1 MIVHQI
7 SVFAENKPGQLARL
21 TRILGKEKVNIRAT
35 TIATT
40 ATFGVINL
48 IVDDP
53 QKAIQAIKKDGM
65 MVTTKEVI
73 AVIIEDKPGGLDRLT
88 QLLFKEN
95 INVNNAYGFVLDSWK
110 TAVFVVEVDDGQ
122 GPEADRE
129 GGLQDAR
136 RRGPVI
142 GGAVPL
148 CEILGSRVRVVRV

>member
-53 QKAIQAIKKDGM
+53 QKAIKAIKKDGM
-65 MVTTKEVI
+65 MVTMKEVI

-110 TAVFVVEVDDGQ
+110 TAVFVVEVDDTAKAQKLIEKAGFKMLDD
-122 GPEADRE
+122 EA
-129 GGLQDAR
+129 LSSVA
-136 RRGPVI
+136 PSYNI
-142 GGAVPL
+142 KY
-148 CEILGSRVRVVRV
+148 

>member
-21 TRILGKEKVNIRAT
+21 TRILGEEKVNIRAT

-73 AVIIEDKPGGLDRLT
+73 AVIIEDKPGGLDRLM
-88 QLLFKEN
+88 QLLLKEN
-95 INVNNAYGFVLDSWK
+95 INVNNAYGFVLDSGK
-110 TAVFVVEVDDGQ
+110 TAVFVVEVDPMDKAQKLIDKAGFKTLDDNALSSV
-122 GPEADRE
+122 E
-129 GGLQDAR
+129 
-136 RRGPVI
+136 PVHY
-142 GGAVPL
+142 VKY
-148 CEILGSRVRVVRV
+148 

>member
-21 TRILGKEKVNIRAT
+21 TRILGKEKVSIRAT

-53 QKAIQAIKKDGM
+53 QKAIKAIKKDGM

-88 QLLFKEN
+88 QMLFKEN
-95 INVNNAYGFVLDSWK
+95 VNVNNAYGFVLDSWK
-110 TAVFVVEVDDGQ
+110 TAVFAVEGDDI
-122 GPEADRE
+122 
-129 GGLQDAR
+129 AR
-136 RRGPVI
+136 AQKLIEKAGFKTLDDDSLS
-142 GGAVPL
+142 AVEPFHY
-148 CEILGSRVRVVRV
+148 VKY

>member
-21 TRILGKEKVNIRAT
+21 TRILGKETVNIRAT

-53 QKAIQAIKKDGM
+53 RKAIAAIKKDGM

-73 AVIIEDKPGGLDRLT
+73 AVIIEDKPGGLDSLM
-88 QLLFKEN
+88 QLLLKES
-95 INVNNAYGFVLDSWK
+95 INVNNAYGFVLDSGK
-110 TAVFVVEVDDGQ
+110 TAVFVVEVDQMEKAQKLIDQAGFKML
-122 GPEADRE
+122 D
-129 GGLQDAR
+129 DAALSSVE
-136 RRGPVI
+136 PSHHVKY
-142 GGAVPL
+142 
-148 CEILGSRVRVVRV
+148 

>member
-53 QKAIQAIKKDGM
+53 QKATKAI
-65 MVTTKEVI
+65 
-73 AVIIEDKPGGLDRLT
+73 
-88 QLLFKEN
+88 
-95 INVNNAYGFVLDSWK
+95 
-110 TAVFVVEVDDGQ
+110 
-122 GPEADRE
+122 
-129 GGLQDAR
+129 
-136 RRGPVI
+136 
-142 GGAVPL
+142 
-148 CEILGSRVRVVRV
+148 

>member
-21 TRILGKEKVNIRAT
+21 TRILGEEKVNIRAT

-73 AVIIEDKPGGLDRLT
+73 AVIIEDKPGGLDRLM
-88 QLLFKEN
+88 QLLLKEN
-95 INVNNAYGFVLDSWK
+95 INVNNAYGFVLDSGK
-110 TAVFVVEVDDGQ
+110 TAVFVVEVDQMDKAQKLIDKAGFKTLDDNALSSV
-122 GPEADRE
+122 E
-129 GGLQDAR
+129 
-136 RRGPVI
+136 PVHY
-142 GGAVPL
+142 VKY
-148 CEILGSRVRVVRV
+148 

>member
-53 QKAIQAIKKDGM
+53 PKAIKVIKQDGM

-95 INVNNAYGFVLDSWK
+95 INVNNAYGFVLDSMK
-110 TAVFVVEVDDGQ
+110 TAVFVVEVDDTAKAQKLIEKAGFKMLDD
-122 GPEADRE
+122 EALSSVE
-129 GGLQDAR
+129 
-136 RRGPVI
+136 PSYNI
-142 GGAVPL
+142 KY
-148 CEILGSRVRVVRV
+148 

>member
-21 TRILGKEKVNIRAT
+21 TRILGEEKVNIRAT

-65 MVTTKEVI
+65 MVTTKDVI
-73 AVIIEDKPGGLDRLT
+73 AAIIEDKPGGLDRLM
-88 QLLFKEN
+88 QLLLKEN
-95 INVNNAYGFVLDSWK
+95 INVNNAYGFVLDSGK
-110 TAVFVVEVDDGQ
+110 TAVFVVEVDPMDKAQKLIDKAGFKTLDDGALSSV
-122 GPEADRE
+122 E
-129 GGLQDAR
+129 
-136 RRGPVI
+136 PVHY
-142 GGAVPL
+142 VKY
-148 CEILGSRVRVVRV
+148 

>member
-53 QKAIQAIKKDGM
+53 QKAIKAIKKDGM
-65 MVTTKEVI
+65 MVTTKDVI
-73 AVIIEDKPGGLDRLT
+73 AVVIDDKPGGLDRLT
-88 QLLFKEN
+88 QLLLKED

-110 TAVFVVEVDDGQ
+110 TAVFVVEVDAMEKAQKLIEKAGFKTLDD
-122 GPEADRE
+122 EALSSVE
-129 GGLQDAR
+129 
-136 RRGPVI
+136 PFHYVKY
-142 GGAVPL
+142 
-148 CEILGSRVRVVRV
+148 

>member
-21 TRILGKEKVNIRAT
+21 TRILGEEKVNIRAT

-73 AVIIEDKPGGLDRLT
+73 AVIIEDKPGGLDRLM
-88 QLLFKEN
+88 QLLLKEN
-95 INVNNAYGFVLDSWK
+95 INVNNAYGFVLDSGK
-110 TAVFVVEVDDGQ
+110 TAVFVVEVDTMDKAQKLIDKAGFKTLDDGALSSV
-122 GPEADRE
+122 E
-129 GGLQDAR
+129 
-136 RRGPVI
+136 PVHY
-142 GGAVPL
+142 VKY
-148 CEILGSRVRVVRV
+148 

>member
-21 TRILGKEKVNIRAT
+21 TRILGEGKVNIRAT

-73 AVIIEDKPGGLDRLT
+73 AVIIEDKPGGLDRLM
-88 QLLFKEN
+88 QLLLKEN
-95 INVNNAYGFVLDSWK
+95 INVNNAYGFVLDSGK
-110 TAVFVVEVDDGQ
+110 TAVFVVEVDPMDKAQKLIDKAGFKTLDDGALSSV
-122 GPEADRE
+122 E
-129 GGLQDAR
+129 
-136 RRGPVI
+136 PVHY
-142 GGAVPL
+142 VKY
-148 CEILGSRVRVVRV
+148 

>member
-21 TRILGKEKVNIRAT
+21 TRILGEEKVNIRAT

-73 AVIIEDKPGGLDRLT
+73 AVIIEDKPGGLDRLM
-88 QLLFKEN
+88 QLLLKEN
-95 INVNNAYGFVLDSWK
+95 INVNNAYGFVLDSGK
-110 TAVFVVEVDDGQ
+110 TAVFVVEVDPMDKAQKLIDKAGFKTLDDGALSSV
-122 GPEADRE
+122 E
-129 GGLQDAR
+129 
-136 RRGPVI
+136 PVHYI
-142 GGAVPL
+142 KY
-148 CEILGSRVRVVRV
+148 

>member
-21 TRILGKEKVNIRAT
+21 TRILGEEKVNIRAT

-73 AVIIEDKPGGLDRLT
+73 AVIIEDKPGGLDRLM
-88 QLLFKEN
+88 QLLLKEN
-95 INVNNAYGFVLDSWK
+95 INVNNAYGFVLDSGK
-110 TAVFVVEVDDGQ
+110 TAVFVVEVDPMDKAQKLIDKAGFKTLDDGALSSV
-122 GPEADRE
+122 E
-129 GGLQDAR
+129 
-136 RRGPVI
+136 PVHY
-142 GGAVPL
+142 VKY
-148 CEILGSRVRVVRV
+148 